1 MIQMV
6 VEFVNNLIRAVFV
19 IFQCIYFYLLLLL
32 LLLLLLFCCVRM
44 CKIMCATTFSYLI
57 KL

>member
-6 VEFVNNLIRAVFV
+6 VEFVNSLIRAEFV

-32 LLLLLLFCCVRM
+32 LLLFWCVRM

>member
-32 LLLLLLFCCVRM
+32 LLLLFWCVRM